1 MHRRVTGYMMM
12 ALACTLAVPLAAQK
26 ITEMGTGGGGSPHV
40 KAEWTVDGAAI
51 AIEYGRPY
59 LKGRAESQMMP
70 AGQPWR
76 TGADQATVITSS
88 LALTFGSAKLEAN
101 TPYTINTVPGEKE
114 WQVLF
119 GKLAKPGQWGVPY
132 QQALEVAK
140 APMQLG
146 KASKP
151 AEQVTISIDD
161 TPAGATLRVEWGT
174 VSATTPFKVG

>member
-1 MHRRVTGYMMM
+1 
-12 ALACTLAVPLAAQK
+12 
-26 ITEMGTGGGGSPHV
+26 
-40 KAEWTVDGAAI
+40 
-51 AIEYGRPY
+51 
-59 LKGRAESQMMP
+59 MMP

-88 LALTFGSAKLEAN
+88 KALTFGSVKLAAN
-101 TPYTINTVPGEKE
+101 TPYTINTVPGDKE
-114 WQVLF
+114 WQILF

-132 QQALEVAK
+132 QQALEIAK

-161 TPAGATLRVEWGT
+161 TAAGATLRVEWGT
-174 VSATTPFKVG
+174 ASATTPFKVG